1 MQVLCLYG
9 PRKSKPRLKSE
20 LHRQQYT
27 ATLFDSNHL
36 AHIIVLWQMQKFMCH
51 CTVFALFYFEFE
63 SNFQV
68 LGRAVYRRVSCEFV
82 GLTLIEGLIF
92 GILHYLLAAIRY
104 QDTVLKSPL
113 IIRSALI
120 LCRSLYLS
128 HVLIC
133 STLYPPGSCSNFEP
147 GPLLKTS
154 KGPAKLIAKCFFFS
168 YSTLANYCRNKP
180 RLSDSR

>member
-1 MQVLCLYG
+1 MDQGNPSQDWRVNYTV
-9 PRKSKPRLKSE
+9 
-20 LHRQQYT
+20 RQQYT
-27 ATLFDSNHL
+27 VTLFDSSHL